1 MAYQVKFTETTN
13 PAKPT
18 ITVQDQT
25 LNTETSLTF
34 VGKNYAGYAP
44 VVAEN
49 FLHLLENFAKNTQP
63 ANPVEGQLWYDN
75 SAGVNLLKVYDGAQ
89 WNPSGSIKKA
99 ATAPLVANSILG
111 DLWVNTDKQQLYVFS
126 GSSWLLVGPQFSSG
140 LKTGPDIEV
149 IVDTN
154 NVDHSVVS
162 MYSENFRIAIISKNT
177 FTPKAVITGFTTIN
191 QGVNLSSVD
200 STNTLSPTRFHGTA
214 TSADALLIQN
224 KIVSSGNFLRSDQ
237 PSTSNFSIS
246 VRSNGGISVGSD
258 LSFNIGTDVNTT
270 VLYSKTSGN
279 SVDIKLNNAGEPTT
293 VVHVDA
299 SAKVGIGSNNTSPQE
314 ALDVL
319 GSATISG
326 RLIITGS
333 SDPNPGVLGRE
344 ASITTNGGLNVDKTS
359 TFGADITAYGGIH
372 LNNLDINGDPT
383 EGAVIVPGSTEASG
397 KYDIGTASRKFR
409 NIYANSFIGNFD
421 GAFTGSLT
429 GSISGSSARLASPTA
444 FSLNGEIASNTI
456 SFDGQTEDGTAI
468 FVTSVNQ
475 SIITNRTLVTDSL
488 LTDQIL
494 VFRNGAGL
502 RRMSKQT
509 LASNLATVPIGSLLP
524 FAGLTPPPGYLFCD
538 GSEVR
543 ISDYATLYSIIGY
556 SYKTPALLI
565 GLSTFAL
572 PDLRGRFPLGRD
584 NMDNDLTVPAKD
596 NPTNFINAQPVASNR
611 VTDVTADI
619 VGSGSGAEQRSLGL
633 INIPEHQHNL
643 NSGLAQYYAVGLP
656 AVGSDP
662 NAVPNLGLDNANNSG
677 SGLPNSGGVDSARLG
692 VPFNTMNPYQTIN
705 YIIYTGVI

>member
-1 MAYQVKFTETTN
+1 MTYQVKFTETTN

-25 LNTETSLTF
+25 LNNETSLSF

-49 FLHLLENFAKNTQP
+49 FLHLLENFAKNTEP
-63 ANPVEGQLWYDN
+63 PNPVEGQLWYDN
-75 SAGVNLLKVYDGAQ
+75 SAGVNLLKVFDGAQ

-99 ATAPLVANSILG
+99 ATAPSVANSIIG

-140 LKTGPDIEV
+140 LKTGPDIEI

-154 NVDHSVVS
+154 NIEHNVIA
-162 MYSENFRIAIISKNT
+162 MYSENFRIAIISKSA

-191 QGVNLSSVD
+191 QGINLSSVD
-200 STNTLSPTRFHGTA
+200 ATNTTAPTRFHGTA

-224 KIVSSGNFLRSDQ
+224 KVISASNFLRSDQ
-237 PSTSNFSIS
+237 PSTSNYSIS

-258 LSFNIGTDVNTT
+258 LSFNIGTDTNTT

-279 SVDIKLNNAGEPTT
+279 SVDIKLNNAGNPTT
-293 VVHVDA
+293 VIHVDA
-299 SAKVGIGSNNTSPQE
+299 SAKVGIGANNTSPQE

-326 RLIITGS
+326 RLIITGT
-333 SDPNPGVLGRE
+333 SDPDPGILGRE

-359 TFGADITAYGGIH
+359 TFGDDITAYGGIH

-383 EGAVIVPGSTEASG
+383 EGAVILPGSSTANG
-397 KYDIGTASRKFR
+397 KYDIGSASRKFR
-409 NIYANSFIGNFD
+409 NIYANSFVGSFD

-429 GSISGSSARLASPTA
+429 GSISGSAARLASPTA
-444 FSLNGEIASNTI
+444 FSLTGEVASNVI
-456 SFDGQTEDGTAI
+456 SFDGQTQDGTAT
-468 FVTSVNQ
+468 FTTTTNQ

-488 LTDQIL
+488 LTDQLMIY
-494 VFRNGAGL
+494 RNGVGL
-502 RRMSKQT
+502 RKLSKQT
-509 LASNLATVPIGSLLP
+509 LASNLPTVPVGALLP
-524 FAGLTPPPGYLFCD
+524 FAGSVPPAGYLFCD

-543 ISDYATLYSIIGY
+543 ISDYSALYSVIGY

-572 PDLRGRFPLGRD
+572 PDLRGRFALGRD
-584 NMDNDLTVPAKD
+584 NMDNGLTVPAKD
-596 NPTNFINAQPVASNR
+596 SPTSYINAQPNLSNR
-611 VTDVTADI
+611 VTDITADTL
-619 VGSGSGAEQRSLGL
+619 GSGSGLEQRSLNTTNL
-633 INIPEHQHNL
+633 PEHTHNL

-656 AVGSDP
+656 AAGPDP
-662 NAVPNLGLDNANNSG
+662 SAVPNLGLDNASNSG
-677 SGLPNSGGVDSARLG
+677 SGLPNSGGVDSAVLG
-692 VPFNTMNPYQTIN
+692 RPFNTMNPYQTIN
-705 YIIYTGVI
+705 YIIFTGVI